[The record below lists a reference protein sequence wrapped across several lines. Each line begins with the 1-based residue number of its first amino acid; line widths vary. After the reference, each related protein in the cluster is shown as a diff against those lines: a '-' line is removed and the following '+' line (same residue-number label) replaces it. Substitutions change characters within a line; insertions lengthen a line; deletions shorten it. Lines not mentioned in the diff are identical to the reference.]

1 MIGPVMLFIYF
12 KLYIMAMIGLFIA
25 VIVYISS
32 IKMKRHTFYQLL
44 GGSLVPIIAIL
55 ILILILN

>member
-1 MIGPVMLFIYF
+1 MLFIYF